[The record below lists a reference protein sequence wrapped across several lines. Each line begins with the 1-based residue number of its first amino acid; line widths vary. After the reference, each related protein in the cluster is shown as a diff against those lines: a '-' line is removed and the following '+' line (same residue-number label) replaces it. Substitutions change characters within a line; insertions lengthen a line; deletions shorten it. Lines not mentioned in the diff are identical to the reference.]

1 MEKLLSAFLVLSL
14 LICCIASFS
23 SCDIIEK
30 ILPQDNEEKTPEAE
44 KTPEVEKKPA
54 APEVPEGYK
63 LFKNDDIS
71 FAYPDNW
78 GSEIGSITILQELST
93 SNYILVVYEAK
104 TTMYDDMTV
113 SEFKKMMQPSMS
125 SAGLTISN
133 VSISKEK
140 TNNLDVIKITY
151 DISSSGVKI
160 AQTIFITH
168 VDDKTY
174 SITLTEVMASKEVK
188 ETLFKTLY
196 AIED

>member
-1 MEKLLSAFLVLSL
+1 MKKLLSALLVLSL

-23 SCDIIEK
+23 SCDIIEN
-30 ILPQDNEEKTPEAE
+30 ILPQDNEEKNPEAE
-44 KTPEVEKKPA
+44 KTPEAEKKPA
-54 APEVPEGYK
+54 TPEVPEGYK

-78 GSEIGSITILQELST
+78 GSEIGSLSILQELST
-93 SNYILVVYEAK
+93 NNNITVVYEAK

-151 DISSSGVKI
+151 DISSSGVEI

-174 SITLTEVMASKEVK
+174 IITLTEVMSSKELG

>member
-1 MEKLLSAFLVLSL
+1 MKKLLSAFLVLSL

-113 SEFKKMMQPSMS
+113 SEFEKLMQPSLS
-125 SAGLTISN
+125 SAGITISN

-151 DISSSGVKI
+151 DISSNGEESV
-160 AQTIFITH
+160 QTIFITH

-174 SITLTEVMASKEVK
+174 SVTLTEVMASKEVK

>member
-1 MEKLLSAFLVLSL
+1 MKKLLSALLVLSL
-14 LICCIASFS
+14 LVCCIASFS
-23 SCDIIEK
+23 SCDLIEK
-30 ILPQDNEEKTPEAE
+30 ILPQDNEEKNPEAE
-44 KTPEVEKKPA
+44 KTPEAEKKPA
-54 APEVPEGYK
+54 TPEVPEGYK

-78 GSEIGSITILQELST
+78 GSEIGSVSILQELST
-93 SNYILVVYEAK
+93 SNNITVAYEAK

-113 SEFKKMMQPSMS
+113 SEFKKMMQPATS
-125 SAGLTISN
+125 SVGMTISN

-151 DISSSGVKI
+151 DVSLSGVEMT
-160 AQTIFITH
+160 QTIFITH
-168 VDDKTY
+168 IDDKTY